1 MTMKELKQVISSAGL
16 YCVEFVGAYCI
27 AQAIELILTSW
38 TAGAVVAV
46 AVAVAVALEAALAA
60 AAIAAAA
67 ALAGITF
74 GHTAEIVV
82 FVFFFVYFCYDCTR

>member
-1 MTMKELKQVISSAGL
+1 MTMKELKQEISSAGL
-16 YCVEFVGAYCI
+16 YCAEFVGAYCI

-46 AVAVAVALEAALAA
+46 ALALALEAALVA

-82 FVFFFVYFCYDCTR
+82 FVFFFFFFCYDCTR